1 MIESAKS
8 VSNVAALRKK
18 YDELEIQ
25 VRSLESLG
33 VAADTYSSL
42 LCPIVLQKIPEE
54 INLLYNRQRKAILNR
69 NHDAADSANPIPRI
83 HKSESKDS
91 QIRFRGFITN
101 RIRRICSFWSEWD
114 LIVPFEESDPRIR
127 SGVNDTSLQNSD
139 HRISRVRGYPERKSP
154 YSHVRELHGKREI
167 YDVVQLP
174 LQNRNH
180 PTRKIQISAVV
191 ISSISEGKIEV
202 PSERVRNISFER
214 GTDTGDSEEVDV
226 LIGSD
231 FIWEVLRIRMLVST
245 DSNFG
250 FVVQGSERES
260 NCGEVHVN
268 LLGVINEEL
277 NYDRVKDLSELEVIC
292 LNPKTELPHSDLEIL
307 EAFEQNATY
316 GNNRYETK

>member
-1 MIESAKS
+1 MGNEKFAMWF
-8 VSNVAALRKK
+8 N
-18 YDELEIQ
+18 
-25 VRSLESLG
+25 
-33 VAADTYSSL
+33 
-42 LCPIVLQKIPEE
+42 
-54 INLLYNRQRKAILNR
+54 
-69 NHDAADSANPIPRI
+69 
-83 HKSESKDS
+83 
-91 QIRFRGFITN
+91 
-101 RIRRICSFWSEWD
+101 
-114 LIVPFEESDPRIR
+114 
-127 SGVNDTSLQNSD
+127 
-139 HRISRVRGYPERKSP
+139 SP
-154 YSHVRELHGKREI
+154 YKTETTLRAKH
-167 YDVVQLP
+167 
-174 LQNRNH
+174 
-180 PTRKIQISAVV
+180 ISAVV
-191 ISSISEGKIEV
+191 ISSVSEGKIEV
-202 PSERVRNISFER
+202 PSERVRNIAFER

-316 GNNRYETK
+316 GNNRYETKLLWKDDHKGLNDNYAIESDVELV